1 MSVFCSVLPNG
12 RPVPIRE
19 HEDSNFPRSWPTLTS
34 PADVK
39 SELIVALICLSQMVE
54 DAEHFLMSCC
64 PLSPS
69 SVDYNFTLLTV
80 SFNAWSIHTLIMSM
94 HPLLFCHCA
103 SNVLP
108 RKPLPTPKVTKIH
121 ACFLLR
127 CFYGFHSSIL
137 AYDLFWICFAHGVTQ
152 GTAFLFSMF
161 TFSCCNT
168 MC

>member
-1 MSVFCSVLPNG
+1 MVRTLGKAPHGSLTNHAGNLILNFPGSRTVRNFCCLKATQVSVFCSVLPNG

-34 PADVK
+34 LADVK

-94 HPLLFCHCA
+94 YPLLL
-103 SNVLP
+103 LP
-108 RKPLPTPKVTKIH
+108 L
-121 ACFLLR
+121 CFQ
-127 CFYGFHSSIL
+127 CS
-137 AYDLFWICFAHGVTQ
+137 T
-152 GTAFLFSMF
+152 
-161 TFSCCNT
+161 
-168 MC
+168 